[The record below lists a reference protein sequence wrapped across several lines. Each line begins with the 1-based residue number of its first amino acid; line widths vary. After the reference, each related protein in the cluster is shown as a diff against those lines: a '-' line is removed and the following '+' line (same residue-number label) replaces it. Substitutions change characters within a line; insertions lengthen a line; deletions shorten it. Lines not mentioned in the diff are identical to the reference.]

1 MTTTTQT
8 MREAWLQS
16 AVAEVRDLFAASGSP
31 LPAKIRVAC
40 GFPPSYNR
48 TKAVSQCWLDT
59 ASADKTVEICV
70 APTLAQ
76 PVDVLAALLR
86 ALCRAVP
93 GGYSGKSASYQ
104 AALSACALDKKGRMP
119 QFNKEWGEMLAS
131 LGAYPH
137 AELVVPQS
145 ATQGTR
151 QIKLICPTCGY
162 ILRTS
167 AKWIATGLPQCHD
180 GDMFN
185 IAADEV
191 QA

>member
-1 MTTTTQT
+1 
-8 MREAWLQS
+8 
-16 AVAEVRDLFAASGSP
+16 
-31 LPAKIRVAC
+31 
-40 GFPPSYNR
+40 
-48 TKAVSQCWLDT
+48 
-59 ASADKTVEICV
+59 
-70 APTLAQ
+70 
-76 PVDVLAALLR
+76 
-86 ALCRAVP
+86 
-93 GGYSGKSASYQ
+93 
-104 AALSACALDKKGRMP
+104 MP
-119 QFNKEWGEMLAS
+119 EFNKEWGEMLTS

>member
-1 MTTTTQT
+1 

-31 LPAKIRVAC
+31 LPARIRVAC

-70 APTLAQ
+70 APTLAA

-93 GGYSGKSASYQ
+93 GGYSGKSKSYL
-104 AALSACALDKKGRMP
+104 AALSACALDKAGRLP
-119 QFNKEWGEMLAS
+119 GFAATWGEMLTS

-137 AELVVPQS
+137 AELSITLAP
-145 ATQGTR
+145 TQGTR

-162 ILRTS
+162 ILRAS

-185 IAADEV
+185 IAGD